1 MTSSPSPNLP
11 AVDGAS
17 FSRRSF
23 LAAGAAGAAALA
35 AVAPAQ
41 SSGQSV
47 VAEPP
52 KTPAPKGTPPV
63 PVKDGEPIKI
73 GVIGTGGM
81 GTGHCQALIG
91 LAKAGKCNAEIV
103 AVADVNDINAG
114 NAKAICEREQGGR
127 TVESYRDY
135 TKLLG
140 RDDIRAVVIATPEHW
155 HAKTAADAILAG
167 KHVYLEKPM
176 TLDLPDALFLRSV
189 ALANP
194 GVVLQIGTQMTQL
207 PKYKV
212 AREMIRNGEIG
223 VPVWSQTSYCRNS
236 KSGEWTYYALDPNRK
251 PGENLDWEAWCGPS
265 GKAAWSDEVY
275 ARWRRFR
282 KYSSG
287 IIGDLLVHV
296 MTPMMYAVDQ
306 GWPVHVT
313 ATASHM
319 VDKTM
324 ENPDQINLTIQFET
338 GHIMIV
344 AGSTANEVGLEKLI
358 RGHKG
363 NLYLESRH
371 CEFRP
376 ERIFV
381 DDGLDAKRVDCPDIG
396 NDQDVHRL
404 AFLES
409 IRTGEKPIADI
420 DLSTKVMVVVDLA
433 TRSSWDGAA
442 YRFDPK
448 TLTAYRV

>member
-1 MTSSPSPNLP
+1 
-11 AVDGAS
+11 
-17 FSRRSF
+17 
-23 LAAGAAGAAALA
+23 
-35 AVAPAQ
+35 
-41 SSGQSV
+41 
-47 VAEPP
+47 
-52 KTPAPKGTPPV
+52 
-63 PVKDGEPIKI
+63 VKEGEPIRI
-73 GVIGTGGM
+73 GVVGTGGM
-81 GTGHCQALIG
+81 GTGHCQALIS
-91 LAKAGKCNAEIV
+91 LAKAGRTNAEVV
-103 AVADVNDINAG
+103 AIADVNDINAA
-114 NAKAICEREQGGR
+114 NAKALCERDQGGR
-127 TVESYRDY
+127 TVEAYRDAARIFE
-135 TKLLG
+135 
-140 RDDIRAVVIATPEHW
+140 RDDIQAVFIATPEHW
-155 HAKTAADAILAG
+155 HARNAADAILAG
-167 KHVYLEKPM
+167 KHVYIEKPM
-176 TLDLPDALFLRSV
+176 TLDLPGALFLRSV

-194 GVVLQIGTQMTQL
+194 KVIVQVGTQMTQL
-207 PKYKV
+207 PKYRV
-212 AREMIRNGEIG
+212 AREMIRKGEIG

-236 KSGEWTYYALDPNRK
+236 KSGEWTYYALDERRK
-251 PGENLDWEAWCGPS
+251 PGENLDWETWCGPT
-265 GKAAWSDEVY
+265 GKAEWRDEVY

-282 KYSSG
+282 RYSSG

-296 MTPMMYAVDQ
+296 MTPMMYALDQ

-313 ATASHM
+313 ATAGHL
-319 VDKTM
+319 VDKEM
-324 ENPDQINLTIQFET
+324 ENPDQINITVQFES

-358 RGHKG
+358 RGHRG

-381 DDGLDAKRVDCPDIG
+381 DDGLDARRVDCPDIG
-396 NDQDVHRL
+396 NDQDVHRI

-409 IRTGEKPIADI
+409 IRTGEPPIADI